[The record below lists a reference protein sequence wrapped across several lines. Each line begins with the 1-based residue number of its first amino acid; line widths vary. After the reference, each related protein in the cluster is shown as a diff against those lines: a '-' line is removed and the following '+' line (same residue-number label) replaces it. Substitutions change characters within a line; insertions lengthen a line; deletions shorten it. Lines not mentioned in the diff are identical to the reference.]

1 MKRTLITSALPYANG
16 YLHLGHLSGAYLP
29 ADIFARYSRL
39 SGKSVLYICGSDE
52 HGVAITISAE
62 KEGKTPQ
69 EIIDQYHFANKEAFE
84 KFKMSFDF
92 YSRTS
97 YPEHHKLAKDFF
109 AFYLKNNNLIEKEEE
124 QFYDEK
130 AKMFLPDRYVEGTCP
145 NCGYDKA
152 RGDQCDNCG
161 AYYNQTELINP
172 KSIISNETPSIKLT
186 THWYFKFQDF
196 QEFLENYIESHSED
210 WKQNVLQQCR
220 SWLRQGLAERAITRD
235 INWGVKID
243 DIPGI
248 DKEKAAGKV
257 LYVWFDAVL
266 GYISGTQIWARNYY
280 GDEARYEDWWKNP
293 DTDYFAFIGKD
304 NIIFHTM
311 IFPAMLHARGDYILP
326 KNVPANEFLNLEG
339 QKFSKSRNW
348 SIDLIDFIKDF
359 PDESSIDAL
368 RYTLLMNLP
377 ETHDSDFTWR
387 DFQLRNNSELAAILG
402 NFVNRTI
409 QFVFKNFEMK
419 TPKPSGKYT
428 DFQQEWAR
436 AIKYL
441 DNNFSNNI
449 ENASLPNDFSDI
461 LTQNDSTLILSLW
474 YGIAKSHYF
483 INKFRIKDA
492 FFEIMNIARSSNKYF
507 NDEAPWK
514 TIKTNYDYAA
524 KTLYACVQMI
534 YNLSILFAPV
544 IPSTSVKMQK
554 ALNIEK
560 IEVGNNTNGEIL
572 LNYWELAKYPN
583 IPEENPINSLNVLFP
598 IIEDKVI
605 AKQIEKLGIAI
616 TQKNEGSK
624 PVSNELINID
634 EFRKIQLRTA
644 TIKNA
649 ENIEG
654 SDKLV
659 KLQVEMGAETRQ
671 IIAGIAK
678 YYEPS
683 DLIGKNI
690 VIVANLKPTKLFNQT
705 SEGMLLAAKTPDGKL
720 SLISPIDLTFPSG
733 ADVS

>member
-1 MKRTLITSALPYANG
+1 MKKTLITSALPYANG

-39 SGKSVLYICGSDE
+39 SGNSVLYICGSDE

-69 EIIDQYHFANKEAFE
+69 EIIDQYHFANKNAFE

-97 YPEHHKLAKDFF
+97 YPEHHKLAKEFF
-109 AFYLKNNNLIEKEEE
+109 AFYLQHNYLVEKEEE

-172 KSIISNETPSIKLT
+172 KSIITNETPSIKPT
-186 THWYFKFQDF
+186 THWYFKFQEFQDF
-196 QEFLENYIESHSED
+196 LQNYIESHSDD

-220 SWLRQGLAERAITRD
+220 SWLNQGLAERAITRD
-235 INWGVKID
+235 IDWGVKID

-280 GDEARYEDWWKNP
+280 GDENRYVDWWKNP
-293 DTDYFAFIGKD
+293 ETDYYAFIGKD
-304 NIIFHTM
+304 NIIFHTL

-348 SIDLIDFIKDF
+348 SIDLIDFLRDF
-359 PDESSIDAL
+359 PDDSSIDAL

-409 QFVFKNFEMK
+409 QFVLNNFNQQ
-419 TPKPSGKYT
+419 TPNLSGKLA
-428 DFQQEWAR
+428 DFPKEWTR
-436 AIKYL
+436 AVEYL
-441 DNNFSNNI
+441 NTNFSNDI
-449 ENASLPNDFSDI
+449 ENAKLPNDFSNLFSQNDI
-461 LTQNDSTLILSLW
+461 LLIQSLW
-474 YGIAKSHYF
+474 YGIEKSKYF
-483 INKFRIKDA
+483 LSKFRIKDA
-492 FFEIMNIARSSNKYF
+492 FFEIMNIARASNKFF

-514 TIKTNYDYAA
+514 TIKTDPDYAA
-524 KTLYACVQMI
+524 KTLYSCVQMI

-544 IPSTSVKMQK
+544 IPSSSMKMQQ

-560 IEVGNNTNGEIL
+560 IQIGNNTNGEIL
-572 LNYWELAKYPN
+572 QNYWDLSKYPN
-583 IPEENPINSLNVLFP
+583 IAEGNPLNKLNVLFP

-605 AKQIEKLGIAI
+605 AKQIEKLGISLN
-616 TQKNEGSK
+616 QQNNKK
-624 PVSNELINID
+624 PEPSNLISID

-644 TIKNA
+644 KIINA
-649 ENIEG
+649 EKIEG

-659 KLQVEMGAETRQ
+659 KLQIEIGAERRQ
-671 IIAGIAK
+671 IVAGIAK
-678 YYEPS
+678 YYVPNE
-683 DLIGKNI
+683 LIGKNI
-690 VIVANLKPTKLFNQT
+690 VVVANLQPTKLFGQT

-720 SLISPIDLTFPSG
+720 SLISPIDTSFPSG

>member
-1 MKRTLITSALPYANG
+1 G

-39 SGKSVLYICGSDE
+39 SGNSVLYICGSDE

-69 EIIDQYHFANKEAFE
+69 EIIDQYHFANKNAFE

-97 YPEHHKLAKDFF
+97 YPEHHKLAKEFF
-109 AFYLKNNNLIEKEEE
+109 AFYLQHNYLVEKEEE

-172 KSIISNETPSIKLT
+172 KSIITNETPSIKPT
-186 THWYFKFQDF
+186 THWYFKFQEFQDF
-196 QEFLENYIESHSED
+196 LQNYIESHSDD

-220 SWLRQGLAERAITRD
+220 SWLNQGLAERAITRD
-235 INWGVKID
+235 IDWGVKID

-280 GDEARYEDWWKNP
+280 GDENRYVDWWKNP
-293 DTDYFAFIGKD
+293 ETDYYAFIGKD
-304 NIIFHTM
+304 NIIFHTL

-348 SIDLIDFIKDF
+348 SIDLIDFLRDF
-359 PDESSIDAL
+359 PDDSSIDAL

-409 QFVFKNFEMK
+409 QFVLNNFNQQ
-419 TPKPSGKYT
+419 TPNLSGKLA
-428 DFQQEWAR
+428 DFPKEWTK
-436 AIKYL
+436 AIEYL
-441 DNNFSNNI
+441 NTNFSNDI
-449 ENASLPNDFSDI
+449 ENAKLPNDFSNLFSQNDI
-461 LTQNDSTLILSLW
+461 LLIQSLW
-474 YGIAKSHYF
+474 YGIEKSKYF
-483 INKFRIKDA
+483 LSKFRIKDA
-492 FFEIMNIARSSNKYF
+492 FFEIMNIARASNKFF

-514 TIKTNYDYAA
+514 TIKTDPDYAA
-524 KTLYACVQMI
+524 KTLYSCVQMI

-544 IPSTSVKMQK
+544 IPSSSMKMQQ
-554 ALNIEK
+554 ALNIKK
-560 IEVGNNTNGEIL
+560 IQIGNNTNGEIL
-572 LNYWELAKYPN
+572 QNYWDLSKYPN
-583 IPEENPINSLNVLFP
+583 IAEGNPLNKLNVLFP
-598 IIEDKVI
+598 IIEDKII
-605 AKQIEKLGIAI
+605 AKQIEKLGISLN
-616 TQKNEGSK
+616 QQNNKK
-624 PVSNELINID
+624 PEPSNLISID
-634 EFRKIQLRTA
+634 EFRKIHLRTA
-644 TIKNA
+644 KIINA
-649 ENIEG
+649 EKIEG

-659 KLQVEMGAETRQ
+659 KLQIEIGAERRQ
-671 IIAGIAK
+671 IVAGIAK
-678 YYEPS
+678 YYEPNE
-683 DLIGKNI
+683 LIGKNI
-690 VIVANLKPTKLFNQT
+690 VVVANLQPTKLFGQT

-720 SLISPIDLTFPSG
+720 SLISPIDTSFPSG

>member
-1 MKRTLITSALPYANG
+1 MKKTLITSALPYANG

-39 SGKSVLYICGSDE
+39 SGNSVLYICGSDE

-69 EIIDQYHFANKEAFE
+69 QIIDQYHFANKDAFE
-84 KFKMSFDF
+84 KFQMSFDF

-97 YPEHHKLAKDFF
+97 YPEHHKLAKEFF
-109 AFYLKNNNLIEKEEE
+109 AFYLRHNYLVEKEEE

-172 KSIISNETPSIKLT
+172 KSIITNETPSIKPT
-186 THWYFKFQDF
+186 THWYFKFQEF
-196 QEFLENYIESHSED
+196 QEFLQNYIESHSDD

-220 SWLRQGLAERAITRD
+220 SWLNQGLAERAITRD

-243 DIPGI
+243 DIPEI

-280 GDEARYEDWWKNP
+280 GDENRYADWWKNP
-293 DTDYFAFIGKD
+293 DTDYYAFIGKD
-304 NIIFHTM
+304 NIIFHTL

-348 SIDLIDFIKDF
+348 SIDLIDFLRDF
-359 PDESSIDAL
+359 PEDSSIDAL

-377 ETHDSDFTWR
+377 ETHDTDFTWR

-409 QFVFKNFEMK
+409 QFVLNNFDK
-419 TPKPSGKYT
+419 KIPDLLGKFADFPK
-428 DFQQEWAR
+428 EWTR
-436 AIKYL
+436 AVEYL
-441 DNNFSNNI
+441 NINFSNDI
-449 ENASLPNDFSDI
+449 ENAKLPDNFSN
-461 LTQNDSTLILSLW
+461 LLSLNDIALIQSLW
-474 YGIAKSHYF
+474 FGIEKSKYF
-483 INKFRIKDA
+483 LGKFRIKDA
-492 FFEIMNIARSSNKYF
+492 FFEIMNIARASNKYF

-514 TIKTNYDYAA
+514 SIKTDTDCAA

-544 IPSTSVKMQK
+544 IPSSALKMQQ

-560 IEVGNNTNGEIL
+560 IQIGNNTNGEIL
-572 LNYWELAKYPN
+572 QNYWDLAKYPN
-583 IPEENPINSLNVLFP
+583 IAEGYSINNLNVLFP

-605 AKQIEKLGIAI
+605 AKQIEKLGISLN
-616 TQKNEGSK
+616 QKNIKKTETT
-624 PVSNELINID
+624 NLISID

-644 TIKNA
+644 KIINA
-649 ENIEG
+649 EKIEG

-659 KLQVEMGAETRQ
+659 KLQIEIGTEQRQ
-671 IIAGIAK
+671 IVAGIAK
-678 YYEPS
+678 YYEPNE
-683 DLIGKNI
+683 LIGKN
-690 VIVANLKPTKLFNQT
+690 VVVVANLQPTKLFGKT

-720 SLISPIDLTFPSG
+720 SLISPIDTLFPSG